1 MGTLTLTKLFTNLSI
16 TRQVIG
22 KTPLTA
28 ATNQQFVRNF
38 IYNEKRKHK
47 HGVGGGNQFRRTVHF
62 PEDGKYT
69 VRPLDNTHL
78 AGRDPETGRVVANG
92 IGGGVKHK

>member
-1 MGTLTLTKLFTNLSI
+1 MFTNLSI

-22 KTPLTA
+22 KSPLIA

-38 IYNEKRKHK
+38 IYKDKLTHK
-47 HGVGGGNQFRRTVHF
+47 NGVGGGKNQFRRTVHF

-69 VRPLDNTHL
+69 IKPLDNTHL
-78 AGRDPETGRVVANG
+78 AGRDPNTGRVVAKG
-92 IGGGVKHK
+92 LGGGVKHK